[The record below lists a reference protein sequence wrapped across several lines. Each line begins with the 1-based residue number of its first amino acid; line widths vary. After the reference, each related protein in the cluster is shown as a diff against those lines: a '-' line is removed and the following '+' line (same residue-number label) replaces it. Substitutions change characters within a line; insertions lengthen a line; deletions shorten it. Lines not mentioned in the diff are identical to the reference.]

1 MKLTVLYDGQFWI
14 GITEYEEKNK
24 LKAARNVFGSE
35 PKDTEILEFVQS
47 NLLDLLDRATVSSVS
62 ALDKKERRINPKR
75 IIRNARKEMN
85 NRGVS
90 TKAAQAIQQ
99 DLEKR
104 KKEKKVLSKER
115 KEEIAAYK
123 REVARRKAKAK
134 HRGH

>member
-75 IIRNARKEMN
+75 IIRNARIEMN

>member
-14 GITEYEEKNK
+14 GITEYEEKSK

-35 PKDTEILEFVQS
+35 PKDAEILEFVQS
-47 NLLDLLDRATVSSVS
+47 NLLDLLDRGSVSSVS

-85 NRGVS
+85 SRGVS

>member
-24 LKAARNVFGSE
+24 LKAARNLFGSE